1 MNRRRTPVLG
11 TIATIAA
18 VVALVTAALLMLPAQ
33 ATPPDKVPPP

>member
-11 TIATIAA
+11 TIATITA

-33 ATPPDKVPPP
+33 ATPPTRWPPP